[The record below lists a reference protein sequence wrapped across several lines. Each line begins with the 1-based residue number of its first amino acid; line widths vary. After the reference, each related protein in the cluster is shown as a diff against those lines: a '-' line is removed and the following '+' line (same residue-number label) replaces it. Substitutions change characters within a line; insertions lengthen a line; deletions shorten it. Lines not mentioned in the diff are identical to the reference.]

1 MIWRSIFDFSL
12 LTGRIFFSN
21 PCIFTARLLLAQGK
35 EFGDEAEIHQIAFVY
50 TAETMGSQAF
60 LVLP

>member
-12 LTGRIFFSN
+12 PHRKDI
-21 PCIFTARLLLAQGK
+21 LLKSLHFYSQTVVGPGK